1 MKSITLNSTVATA
14 SLAFCCLFSVA
25 SAQTASTTS
34 PDRGSAD
41 ADAVELSP
49 FVVSESSETGWVA
62 NETLAGT
69 RLRTEYKDL
78 GNQIE
83 TLTKDFMQDLG
94 LTNFE
99 DALIYTSNT
108 ENNTEFQSTTL
119 GNQVNFPNEVGRM
132 RGVGTGTMTRN
143 FFQIHNPTDNYNIE
157 RVTVASGP
165 NAILFG
171 LGSPSGIMDATPAR
185 ARLNRNQYRFE
196 LRYDTQDSRR
206 ASFDAN
212 VAVVP
217 NKLAVRVM
225 GLSKDSYTNKKPNFD
240 KDDRLYG
247 ALTFRPFR
255 NTTLVLQAEE
265 SNRRV
270 DRAARNTPVDLVT
283 PWYIAGSIPG
293 SGYANRPIYNNSS
306 LAGIASN
313 VIFAQQTANPVLIQG
328 DAGPMRSWNS
338 SVVVKSPAQMP
349 GVDPTFDRAAVFTIL
364 HPSIFPFDVNLVGTT
379 HANHMPSRTKTAV
392 LEQKLADNLFLEL
405 AYNYEN
411 SANELLALGGNAVGG
426 NYSLGLDANRFIP
439 GTTTP
444 NPHAGELYF
453 QGTANSRLQY
463 WTNEDWRA
471 TLSYE
476 IDLGR
481 KFGGQ
486 RRWMKWLG
494 RHRFAGLYTGSTE
507 ETRDQNFSR
516 IILDDPIL
524 PGVALR
530 ARTFQNWATHPT
542 RLPQFR
548 HYLGDP
554 YEETMAQGPL
564 KDAVSLRD
572 SNGNPY
578 QLHGFETPLTAADG
592 KRLGGTA
599 AVGGGLTKT
608 DAIIAAWQGYF
619 LPDREQRN
627 RLIVTYGWRK
637 DKARTATWNAASR
650 AQNFSGLFP
659 VLWDA
664 ENDPYGPSESG
675 INRNLGVVV
684 RPLSWLTLSYN
695 KSTTFDLNVG
705 RFDPFGNP
713 IPGASGD
720 GRDYG
725 IRVDL
730 WKDKLSLRVN
740 KYENTLGPTRAVNQI
755 NTYRN
760 QFFNIENRVMVLNPS
775 TPQINVTDGNRN
787 GFPSQGLGGYN
798 MSSNSSGKGY
808 EVELNFSP
816 TSNWNIRLNGSKGE
830 ATETNIATEW
840 FAWRDLRL
848 PVWEAVVA
856 TNGEVTASG
865 QPVTWATAPA
875 NANDPTGMTLK
886 QYYDSALV
894 GTAEAFIRAVD
905 GRSNPTVRSGR
916 INAIVNYRFSEGRL
930 KGFNVGGAVRWRG
943 APVIGYGTSTSSS
956 GTTVLDLDKVYKGKE
971 EIYVDF
977 FAGYRGRIKPF
988 GGVNYRVQ
996 LNVQNLLDED
1006 DPVAVSAL
1014 TTGAV
1019 NQIAT
1024 VEPRLI
1030 ALTFGI
1036 EF

>member
-1 MKSITLNSTVATA
+1 MKKGALCLVGLIATSGMIFAQSA
-14 SLAFCCLFSVA
+14 SRAADAPS
-25 SAQTASTTS
+25 STTETI
-34 PDRGSAD
+34 
-41 ADAVELSP
+41 ELSP
-49 FVVSESSETGWVA
+49 FIVSETDETGWIA

-83 TLTKDFMQDLG
+83 TLTKDFMRDLG
-94 LTNFE
+94 VTSFE
-99 DALIYTSNT
+99 DALIYTANT
-108 ENNTEFQSTTL
+108 ENNTEFQGTTL

-132 RGVGTGTMTRN
+132 RGVGTGTQTRN
-143 FFQIHNPTDNYNIE
+143 FFQIRVPTDNYNID

-171 LGSPSGIMDATPAR
+171 LGSPSGILDATPAR
-185 ARLNRNQYRFE
+185 ARINRNQYGFD
-196 LRYDTQDSRR
+196 LRYDSQDSRR

-212 VAVVP
+212 VTLLR

-225 GLSKDSYTNKKPNFD
+225 GMSKESYTNKMPNFD

-247 ALTFRPFR
+247 ALTFKPFK
-255 NTTLVLQAEE
+255 NTTLVLEAEQ

-270 DRAARNTPVDLVT
+270 DRAGRNTPVDLVT
-283 PWYIAGSIPG
+283 PWYFAGSITG
-293 SGYANRPIYNNSS
+293 SGYSNRPIYNNSS
-306 LAGIASN
+306 LAGIANN

-328 DAGPMRSWNS
+328 DNGLMRSWNN

-349 GVDPTFDRAAVFTIL
+349 GVDPTFDRAAVFTIQD
-364 HPSIFPFDVNLVGTT
+364 PSIFPFDVNIVGTT
-379 HANHMPSRTKTAV
+379 HSNHMPSRTKTAI

-411 SANELLALGGNAVGG
+411 SANELLALGGNASGG
-426 NYSLGLDANRFIP
+426 NYSLGLDANQYIP

-453 QGTANSRLQY
+453 QGTANSRLQH

-481 KFGGQ
+481 KLGAH
-486 RRWMKWLG
+486 RHWMKWFG
-494 RHRFAGLYTGSTE
+494 RHRFAALYTGSKE
-507 ETRDQNFSR
+507 SARDQNFSR
-516 IILDDPIL
+516 IILDSPVL

-530 ARTFQNWATHPT
+530 AKTFQNWATHPT

-564 KDAVSLRD
+564 KDVMTLRD

-578 QLHGFETPLTAADG
+578 QLYGFETPLTAADG
-592 KRLGGTA
+592 KRLGGTG

-637 DKARTATWNAASR
+637 DKAKTATWNADSR
-650 AQNFSGLFP
+650 KQDFSGLYP

-664 ENDPYGPSESG
+664 EINPYGPSESG
-675 INRNLGVVV
+675 INRNLGIVV
-684 RPLSWLTLSYN
+684 RPLPWLSLSYN

-705 RFDPFGNP
+705 RFDPFGNG

-725 IRVDL
+725 VRIDL
-730 WKDKLSLRVN
+730 WKDKLSLRIN

-760 QFFNIENRVMVLNPS
+760 QFLNIENRVLLLNPS
-775 TPQINVTDGNRN
+775 TPRINVTDGNMN
-787 GFPSQGLGGYN
+787 GFPSQGLNSYN
-798 MSSNSSGKGY
+798 MSSNSSGEGY

-830 ATETNIATEW
+830 STETNIATEW

-848 PVWEAVVA
+848 PVWQAVVA
-856 TNGEVTASG
+856 TNGEVDSTG
-865 QPVTWATAPA
+865 KPVTWNTAPA

-905 GRSNPTVRSGR
+905 GRSNPTVRNGR
-916 INAIVNYRFSEGRL
+916 INAIVNYRFTEGRL
-930 KGFNVGGAVRWRG
+930 KGFNLGGAVRWRG
-943 APVIGYGTSTSSS
+943 APRIGYGVSTNSS
-956 GTTVLDLDKVYKGKE
+956 GVTVLDLDKQYMGKE
-971 EIYVDF
+971 ETYVDF
-977 FAGYRGRIKPF
+977 FAGYRGRMKFF
-988 GGVNYRVQ
+988 GGINYRLQ
-996 LNVQNLLDED
+996 LNIQNLLDED
-1006 DPVAVSAL
+1006 DPVPISAL
-1014 TTGAV
+1014 TTGV
-1019 NQIAT
+1019 INRIAT

-1030 ALTFGI
+1030 AITFGV
-1036 EF
+1036 EL